1 MRRRSEVIVGVV
13 ILAGLALTFFGTLWL
28 KGAAL
33 GREEL
38 VLEARF
44 REVGQLMQGNAV
56 KVRGV
61 PIGRVSDVYLEPG
74 GDAVL
79 VRMRVRADAPIPPD
93 AVVLLSP
100 ESMFGDWQAEIHP
113 RGRFPRYDYLESLD
127 PEVLPGYSLPDMSR
141 LTAVA
146 DRIAENM
153 AVLSDR
159 FEIAFTEETAVNIRE
174 AVENIQQVS
183 EQLTSLIGAQQRTMH
198 EIADNLETTT
208 KALGDAVQTVHRVSM
223 HVEAAIASGELTS
236 IVDNMERATAQVDS
250 LSGML
255 LAASRDLRSTMAR
268 ADTAFHAIGSVM
280 ADVEQGKGTL
290 GRLVQDTTLYGDII
304 RTNTLIQALL
314 RDFQENP
321 RKYIN
326 LRIF

>member
-1 MRRRSEVIVGVV
+1 MKRRSEVIVGVV
-13 ILAGLALTFFGTLWL
+13 ILLGAALTFFGTLWL

-33 GREEL
+33 GREEV

-44 REVGQLMQGNAV
+44 REVGQLMEGNAV

-61 PIGRVSDVYLEPG
+61 PIGRVSEVVLEPG

-79 VRMRVRADAPIPPD
+79 VRMRVRADAPIPQD

-127 PEVLPGYSLPDMSR
+127 PDVLPGYSLPDMSR
-141 LTAVA
+141 LTAA
-146 DRIAENM
+146 LDRIAENV
-153 AVLSDR
+153 AVVSDR
-159 FEIAFTEETAVNIRE
+159 FQIAFTEETAVNIRE

-183 EQLTSLIGAQQRTMH
+183 EQLTNLIGAQERTMH
-198 EIADNLETTT
+198 ELSAHLEGTM
-208 KALGDAVQTVHRVSM
+208 KALGEAVQTVNRVSR
-223 HVEAAIASGELTS
+223 HVESAVASGELTS
-236 IVDNMERATAQVDS
+236 IVDNMERATAQIDS
-250 LSGML
+250 LFAAL

-268 ADTAFHAIGSVM
+268 ADTAFHALGSVM
-280 ADVEQGKGTL
+280 AGVEQGQGTL
-290 GRLVQDTTLYGDII
+290 GRLVQDSTLYGDLV
-304 RTNTLIQALL
+304 RTNTLLQSLL

>member
-1 MRRRSEVIVGVV
+1 MKRRSEVIVGVV
-13 ILAGLALTFFGTLWL
+13 ILLGAALTFFGTLWL

-33 GREEL
+33 GREEV

-44 REVGQLMQGNAV
+44 REVGQLMEGNAV

-61 PIGRVSDVYLEPG
+61 PIGRVSEVVLEPG

-79 VRMRVRADAPIPPD
+79 VRMRVRADAPIPQD

-127 PEVLPGYSLPDMSR
+127 PDVLPGYSLPDMSR
-141 LTAVA
+141 LTAA
-146 DRIAENM
+146 LDRIAENV
-153 AVLSDR
+153 AVVSDR
-159 FEIAFTEETAVNIRE
+159 FQIAFTEETAVNIRE

-183 EQLTSLIGAQQRTMH
+183 EQLTNLIGAQERTMH
-198 EIADNLETTT
+198 ELSAHLEGTM
-208 KALGDAVQTVHRVSM
+208 KALGEAVQTVNRVSR
-223 HVEAAIASGELTS
+223 HVESAVASGELTS
-236 IVDNMERATAQVDS
+236 IVDNMERATAQIDS
-250 LSGML
+250 LSAAL

-268 ADTAFHAIGSVM
+268 ADTAFHALGSVM
-280 ADVEQGKGTL
+280 AGVEQGQGTL
-290 GRLVQDTTLYGDII
+290 GRLVQDSTLYGDLV
-304 RTNTLIQALL
+304 RTNTLLQSLL

>member
-1 MRRRSEVIVGVV
+1 MKRRSEVIVGVV
-13 ILAGLALTFFGTLWL
+13 ILLGAALTFFGTLWL

-33 GREEL
+33 GREEV

-44 REVGQLMQGNAV
+44 REVGQLMEGNAV

-61 PIGRVSDVYLEPG
+61 PIGRVSEVVLEPG

-79 VRMRVRADAPIPPD
+79 VRMRVRADAPIPQD

-127 PEVLPGYSLPDMSR
+127 PDVLPGYSLPDMSR
-141 LTAVA
+141 LTAA
-146 DRIAENM
+146 LDRIAENV
-153 AVLSDR
+153 AVVSDR
-159 FEIAFTEETAVNIRE
+159 FQIAFTEETAVNIRE

-183 EQLTSLIGAQQRTMH
+183 EQLTNLIGAQERTMH
-198 EIADNLETTT
+198 ELSAHLEGTM
-208 KALGDAVQTVHRVSM
+208 KALGEAVQTVNRVSR
-223 HVEAAIASGELTS
+223 HVESAVASGELTS
-236 IVDNMERATAQVDS
+236 IVDNMERATAQIDS
-250 LSGML
+250 LSAAL
-255 LAASRDLRSTMAR
+255 LAARRDLRSTMAR
-268 ADTAFHAIGSVM
+268 ADTAFHALGSVM
-280 ADVEQGKGTL
+280 AGVEQGQGTL
-290 GRLVQDTTLYGDII
+290 GRLVQDSTLYGDLV
-304 RTNTLIQALL
+304 RTNTLLQSLL

>member
-1 MRRRSEVIVGVV
+1 MKRRSEVIVGVV
-13 ILAGLALTFFGTLWL
+13 ILLGAALTFFGTLWL

-33 GREEL
+33 GREEV

-44 REVGQLMQGNAV
+44 REVGQLMEGNAV

-61 PIGRVSDVYLEPG
+61 PIGRVSEVVLEPG

-79 VRMRVRADAPIPPD
+79 VRMRVRADAPIPQD

-113 RGRFPRYDYLESLD
+113 RVRFPRYDYLESLD
-127 PEVLPGYSLPDMSR
+127 PDVLPGYSLPDMSR
-141 LTAVA
+141 LTAA
-146 DRIAENM
+146 LDRIAENV
-153 AVLSDR
+153 AVVSDR
-159 FEIAFTEETAVNIRE
+159 FQIAFTEETAVNIRE

-183 EQLTSLIGAQQRTMH
+183 EQLTNLIGAQERTMH
-198 EIADNLETTT
+198 ELSAHLEGTM
-208 KALGDAVQTVHRVSM
+208 KALGEAVQTVNRVSR
-223 HVEAAIASGELTS
+223 HVESAVASGELTS
-236 IVDNMERATAQVDS
+236 IVDNMERATAQIDS
-250 LSGML
+250 LSAAL

-268 ADTAFHAIGSVM
+268 ADTAFHALGSVM
-280 ADVEQGKGTL
+280 AGVEQGQGTL
-290 GRLVQDTTLYGDII
+290 GRLVQDSTLYGDLV
-304 RTNTLIQALL
+304 RTNTLLQSLL

>member
-1 MRRRSEVIVGVV
+1 VKRRSEVIVGVV
-13 ILAGLALTFFGTLWL
+13 ILLGAALTFFGTLWL

-33 GREEL
+33 GREEV

-44 REVGQLMQGNAV
+44 REVGQLMEGNAV

-61 PIGRVSDVYLEPG
+61 PIGRVSEVVLEPG

-79 VRMRVRADAPIPPD
+79 VRMRVRADAPIPQD

-127 PEVLPGYSLPDMSR
+127 PDVLPGYSLPDMSR
-141 LTAVA
+141 LTAA
-146 DRIAENM
+146 LDRIAENV
-153 AVLSDR
+153 AVVSDR
-159 FEIAFTEETAVNIRE
+159 FQIAFTEETAVNIRE

-183 EQLTSLIGAQQRTMH
+183 EQLTNLIGAQERTMH
-198 EIADNLETTT
+198 ELSAHLEGTM
-208 KALGDAVQTVHRVSM
+208 KALGEAVQTVNRVSR
-223 HVEAAIASGELTS
+223 HVESAVASGELTS
-236 IVDNMERATAQVDS
+236 IVDNMERATAQIDS
-250 LSGML
+250 LSAAL

-268 ADTAFHAIGSVM
+268 ADTAFHALGSVM
-280 ADVEQGKGTL
+280 AGVEQGQGTL
-290 GRLVQDTTLYGDII
+290 GRLVQDSTLYGDLV
-304 RTNTLIQALL
+304 RTNTLLQSLL